1 MPSQLT
7 KSCRTSCWRSGAAT
21 LLMKA
26 SRSYEAKAGDASPP
40 FATSACTAWRMGI
53 NFFSC
58 FGVKFNCLT
67 IRLQLLL
74 LTGVLSLRLGCKRDE
89 QTESQGEGSDSCG
102 QISSWVLSLHFL
114 RHECEFSFWLPT
126 ARHDYRISVFE
137 ARAVDHTALGG
148 GTYVQNCSLWPKIT
162 SRNYAATAY
171 GIMPHS
177 NILLAIGAAT

>member
-1 MPSQLT
+1 MPHSNILLAI
-7 KSCRTSCWRSGAAT
+7 GAAT

-26 SRSYEAKAGDASPP
+26 SRSYEAKVGDASPP

-74 LTGVLSLRLGCKRDE
+74 LTGVLSLRLGCKRDK

-102 QISSWVLSLHFL
+102 QISSWVLSLSLHFL
-114 RHECEFSFWLPT
+114 RNECEFSFWLPT
-126 ARHDYRISVFE
+126 ARHDYRISVLE

-148 GTYVQNCSLWPKIT
+148 GTYVQNCSLWPKLPPGIT
-162 SRNYAATAY
+162 LPQLTESCRIRTSCWRSERR
-171 GIMPHS
+171 PD
-177 NILLAIGAAT
+177 